1 MLALV
6 DEILAEQSKPYIE
19 IQKDRIASDGPQRI
33 GSTFKLR
40 EEFFSAMWLYM
51 FKANYILKIDPEN
64 WVENMNRPDVNLMN
78 KAGEDSKD
86 SQAATPI
93 LVPDSSQKE
102 NNDSNQTSERELI
115 GTKKSQIGIIEEE
128 KKEKKLEKQLTQ
140 PAVPSES

>member
-93 LVPDSSQKE
+93 IAFDPSIPDSVEKE
-102 NNDSNQTSERELI
+102 NDNSNAPSDRELI
-115 GTKKSQIGIIEEE
+115 GAKKSQIGIIEEE
-128 KKEKKLEKQLTQ
+128 KK
-140 PAVPSES
+140 